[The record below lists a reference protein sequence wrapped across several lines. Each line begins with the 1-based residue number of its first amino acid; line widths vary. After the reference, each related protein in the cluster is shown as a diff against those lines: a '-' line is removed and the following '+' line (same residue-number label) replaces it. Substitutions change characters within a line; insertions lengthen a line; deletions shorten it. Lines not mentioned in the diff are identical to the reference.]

1 MTSPCAASSPRTGFG
16 KWKKWT
22 ASPSEGACGA
32 WPCLW
37 AESGACPACDPVSH
51 LSHRRLRLLLPDS
64 LTTWEIHG
72 VSLSKSTGAVTL
84 PGPLASLFHAP
95 WSEAPCLVLS
105 AWYRKEGQRPG
116 DVCMPSM
123 GPEAREQWQA
133 GIWVGSRGT
142 RGGSCPSLL
151 GSPGCDAPRP
161 LICAL
166 DPSGLC
172 VATPAHLRVF
182 HEFHMHLCLPVSVRR
197 FEQLEL
203 RPVLYNYLDSDLTV
217 RPLGG

>member
-51 LSHRRLRLLLPDS
+51 LSHCRLRLLLPDS

-105 AWYRKEGQRPG
+105 SWYRKEGQRPG

-123 GPEAREQWQA
+123 GPEAREQRQA
-133 GIWVGSRGT
+133 GDGWEVGGP
-142 RGGSCPSLL
+142 GAGPAPHCWAPL
-151 GSPGCDAPRP
+151 GVMPPGLSYVPLIHQACVWPPRP
-161 LICAL
+161 TSECSMNSTCTSACQSLSAAL
-166 DPSGLC
+166 SSLSCGLSSTTTWI
-172 VATPAHLRVF
+172 AI
-182 HEFHMHLCLPVSVRR
+182 
-197 FEQLEL
+197 
-203 RPVLYNYLDSDLTV
+203 
-217 RPLGG
+217 

>member
-1 MTSPCAASSPRTGFG
+1 MG
-16 KWKKWT
+16 
-22 ASPSEGACGA
+22 
-32 WPCLW
+32 
-37 AESGACPACDPVSH
+37 SG
-51 LSHRRLRLLLPDS
+51 
-64 LTTWEIHG
+64 
-72 VSLSKSTGAVTL
+72 
-84 PGPLASLFHAP
+84 
-95 WSEAPCLVLS
+95 
-105 AWYRKEGQRPG
+105 
-116 DVCMPSM
+116 
-123 GPEAREQWQA
+123 
-133 GIWVGSRGT
+133 GT

-161 LICAL
+161 LVCAL

-172 VATPAHLRVF
+172 VATLAHLRVF